1 MFPYPL
7 LAFALL
13 SMWLLL
19 NNLTIG
25 HLLLGGVI
33 AVCSTWAMGALRPEE
48 PRMRRWYLLPKL
60 VGIVMLDIIRSN
72 FAVSVVIL
80 RGRAKGRRSSFID
93 LQLELSDPTALA
105 ILAVIVTSTPGSA
118 WLEYD
123 SRRSSVLIHVLD
135 LVDEDDWRDL
145 IKNRYEKLL
154 LEIFS

>member
-1 MFPYPL
+1 MFPHPL

-19 NNLTIG
+19 NNLTLG
-25 HLLLGGVI
+25 HLLLGGMI
-33 AVCSTWAMGALRPEE
+33 AVCSTWAMEALRPEK
-48 PRMRRWYLLPKL
+48 PRMRKWYLLPKL
-60 VGIVMLDIIRSN
+60 VGIVVLDIIRSN
-72 FAVSVVIL
+72 LAVSVVIL
-80 RGRAKGRRSSFID
+80 RGRAKGHRSSFID

-123 SRRSSVLIHVLD
+123 SRRSAVLIHVLD

>member
-1 MFPYPL
+1 
-7 LAFALL
+7 
-13 SMWLLL
+13 
-19 NNLTIG
+19 
-25 HLLLGGVI
+25 
-33 AVCSTWAMGALRPEE
+33 MGALRPEE
-48 PRMRRWYLLPKL
+48 PRMRKWYLLPKL

-93 LQLELSDPTALA
+93 PQLELSDPTALA